1 MTKEERDETEARLR
15 LHNANVLPFENKRQ
29 LSEKEIQK
37 TLDLLALED
46 DWKKQISTKAPII
59 FQDDGKEYPPESFF
73 ANDGFFPGY
82 FEQKRKVLFIGR
94 ETRWISGLDFR
105 NTSYEFF
112 EKENVNGNTFWRN
125 VLYMLYGIQKEGKA
139 AFEEV
144 PYANDIAKNM
154 VKTNDFGFAVMQL
167 SKYSNDSDEGAT
179 RNVEM
184 MNRFLEDSELE
195 KRNFFLEE
203 LKLLEPDVIITANL
217 WDCGVKEEYLE
228 QCFPSEN
235 FGSWKKYGQNIADYA
250 DFTLYGKT
258 AKLINTYH
266 FSARKA
272 SEEYFYNPVMDILFS
287 KT

>member
-179 RNVEM
+179 RNVE
-184 MNRFLEDSELE
+184 
-195 KRNFFLEE
+195 
-203 LKLLEPDVIITANL
+203 PDVIITANL

>member
-1 MTKEERDETEARLR
+1 MTKEERDEIEARLR
-15 LHNANVLPFENKRQ
+15 LHNANVLAFENKRQ
-29 LSEKEIQK
+29 LSETEIQK
-37 TLDLLALED
+37 TLDLLTLEE
-46 DWKKQISTKAPII
+46 DWKKQISSKSPIV
-59 FQDDGKEYPPESFF
+59 FQDDGKEYPPENFF
-73 ANDGFFPGY
+73 AYDGFFPGY

-94 ETRWISGLDFR
+94 ETRWITGLDFR

-112 EKENVNGNTFWRN
+112 ENENVNGSTFWRN
-125 VLYMLYGIQKEGKA
+125 VLYMLYGIQKEGRV

-144 PYANDIAKNM
+144 PCANDIAKNM

-184 MNRFLEDSELE
+184 MNRFLEDSELD

-228 QCFPSEN
+228 LCFPSEN
-235 FGSWKKYGQNIADYA
+235 FGSWKKYGQNVADYA
-250 DFTLYGKT
+250 DFTLNGKT
-258 AKLINTYH
+258 AKFINTYH
-266 FSARKA
+266 FSSRKP
-272 SEEYFYNPVMDILFS
+272 SYECFYEPVMNILFH
-287 KT
+287 KK